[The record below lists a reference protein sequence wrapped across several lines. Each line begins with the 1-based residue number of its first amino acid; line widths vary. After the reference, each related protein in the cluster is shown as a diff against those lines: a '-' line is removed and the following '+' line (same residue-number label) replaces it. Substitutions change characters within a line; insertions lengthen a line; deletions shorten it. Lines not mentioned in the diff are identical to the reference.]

1 MGYEH
6 TNRSV
11 TDEDRRELLKVLG
24 VTGTATAGWITLSEL
39 RDGISTS
46 DAEELAP
53 IGEAI
58 RADLSG
64 SLDADLLAS
73 QQAAFTSEAAAIPNV
88 VEKGLPVDG
97 PREDFATVAEAGWP
111 MYDHLVDVGFF
122 ESTTNHLPSFT
133 PEYLVASVERFVA
146 SEELAEPLETVGLDG
161 SEIVD
166 LFATLVNGRH
176 ELSNQLWLA
185 TDELPRERIRGGEY
199 VPPMTRQAAGG
210 ALLWLGD
217 LDIHLAQHRVLL
229 SEESLSAATWNAHAM
244 AAGFHAM
251 TDGAKTIA
259 EESTAL
265 SESEL
270 ASLFTTGFSVQTITE
285 YLLLNE
291 AYWITE
297 EMRGSRRTDIETI
310 TT

>member
-6 TNRSV
+6 ANRSV
-11 TDEDRRELLKVLG
+11 SDEDRREFLKVLG
-24 VTGTATAGWITLSEL
+24 VTGAATTGGVTLSEV
-39 RDGISTS
+39 RDGIST
-46 DAEELAP
+46 AEGGELAP

-64 SLDADLLAS
+64 TLDADLLAS
-73 QQAAFTSEAAAIPNV
+73 AEAAFASEAASLPAV
-88 VEKGLPVDG
+88 VEKGLPDG
-97 PREDFATVAEAGWP
+97 EAREEFAAVAEAGQP
-111 MYDHLVDVGFF
+111 AYEHLVDVGFF

-133 PEYLVASVERFVA
+133 PEYLVTSVERFVA
-146 SEELAEPLETVGLDG
+146 SEGLAEPLESVGLDG
-161 SEIVD
+161 AEIVD
-166 LFATLVNGRH
+166 LFAAIVNGRH

-199 VPPMTRQAAGG
+199 VPPMTQQAAGG
-210 ALLWLGD
+210 TLLWMRD
-217 LDIHLAQHRVLL
+217 LDSHLAQHRVLL
-229 SEESLSAATWNAHAM
+229 SDETLSAATWNAHAM

-251 TDGAKTIA
+251 TDGARSIA
-259 EESTAL
+259 EESSAL

-270 ASLFTTGFSVQTITE
+270 ASLFTTGFSLQTIAQF
-285 YLLLNE
+285 LMLDE

-310 TT
+310 TR